1 MAILNID
8 GRGRRRVGGKRLILS
23 GKNRVAMGSEEVET
37 VPLPHKALQDPPS
50 LSLAN
55 DRGRTRC
62 RDSSEV
68 DVC

>member
-1 MAILNID
+1 MAILNIE
-8 GRGRRRVGGKRLILS
+8 GRGRHGVGGKCLILS
-23 GKNRVAMGSEEVET
+23 GKDRVAVGTEEVET